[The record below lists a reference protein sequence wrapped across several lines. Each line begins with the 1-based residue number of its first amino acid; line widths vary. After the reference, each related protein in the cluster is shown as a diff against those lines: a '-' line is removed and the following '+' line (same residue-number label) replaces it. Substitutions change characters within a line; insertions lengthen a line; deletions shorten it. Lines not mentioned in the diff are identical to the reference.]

1 MNKIFSRTAIRAVV
15 PAWLAA
21 RLVVGFTM
29 VLVNIF
35 APEERAEFVRQ
46 RFQSWDAGWY
56 RSLLVDG
63 YDLGVAEGFR
73 FFPGYVLLGR
83 AVHVFLP
90 GDAQWSLLLVS
101 NGASLLMLFLLY
113 QLVIGENMGHRLAGR
128 TIWLMAFFP
137 TGFVLVW
144 GYAESLFLVFV
155 IAGLLALRKRNWW
168 GTAALFF
175 AAGLTRPTGVLVVFA
190 VAISLF
196 KAGRR
201 GPWLAKIAA
210 LLGAPLGVSAY
221 LWWAYSST
229 GEPWLPLT
237 VQRTLRGGFVDP
249 FSRLGQGFGDLWDKD
264 PDAFHL
270 VTALIFLALLAVVV
284 KKMPMVYGAYA
295 GSVLLVALAAEN
307 INSLERYAM
316 SAFPLVIALAFLMEN
331 RRLQRVI
338 PAASLAGLVCLTAA
352 ASLGIYVP

>member
-1 MNKIFSRTAIRAVV
+1 MNKIFSRSAIRAVV

-21 RLVVGFTM
+21 RLVVGCTM
-29 VLVNIF
+29 VLVHVF

-56 RSLLVDG
+56 RSLLVNG

-83 AVHVFLP
+83 AVHMFLP

-113 QLVIGENMGHRLAGR
+113 QLVMRENMGRHLAGR
-128 TIWLMAFFP
+128 TVWLLAFFP

-155 IAGLLALRKRNWW
+155 IAGFLALQKKHWW

-175 AAGLTRPTGVLVVFA
+175 AAGLTRPTGVLVVFS
-190 VAISLF
+190 VVISLLN
-196 KAGRR
+196 AGRR
-201 GPWLAKIAA
+201 GPWLAKLAA

-221 LWWAYSST
+221 LWWAYAST
-229 GEPWLPLT
+229 GQPWLSVT
-237 VQRTLRGGFVDP
+237 AQRSLRGGFVDP
-249 FSRLGQGFGDLWDKD
+249 FSRLGHGFGDLWDKN
-264 PDAFHL
+264 PEAFHL
-270 VTALIFLALLAVVV
+270 VTALFFLLLLAVVV
-284 KKMPMVYGAYA
+284 KKMPLVYGAYA
-295 GSVLLVALAAEN
+295 GPVLLVALAAEN

-316 SAFPLVIALAFLMEN
+316 SAFPLLVALAFLMEG

-338 PAASLAGLVCLTAA
+338 PAVSLAGLVCLTAA